1 MSAPIDAPAPKDPVS
16 RLLGA
21 FETALIAIS
30 GAAMA
35 LIMVIV
41 SIDVAMRYAF
51 NAPLGWSYGLI
62 GLYLVVAVFFLAL
75 SDTMR
80 AHGHI
85 ALDVARPI
93 LPRAVR
99 HFGLFVGYG
108 LSAPFIGLIGWLG
121 WEQMLSAWIG
131 DDRIAATIPWPTWP
145 AYALV
150 SLGSAALALR
160 LLWRALGH
168 GASLVTGRELADEP
182 PASIIEEHAGEHG
195 E

>member
-1 MSAPIDAPAPKDPVS
+1 MSGETRPDPVS
-16 RLLGA
+16 RALGA
-21 FETALIAIS
+21 LETALVAIACV
-30 GAAMA
+30 ALA

-41 SIDVAMRYAF
+41 AVDVAMRYLF

-62 GLYLVVAVFFLAL
+62 GIYLVVAVFFLAL

-85 ALDVARPI
+85 ALDVARPY
-93 LPRAVR
+93 LPRLVR

-108 LSAPFIGLIGWLG
+108 LSTLFIGFVGWLG
-121 WEQMLSAWIG
+121 LEQAITAWIG
-131 DDRIAATIPWPTWP
+131 NDRIAATVPWPTWL

-150 SLGSAALALR
+150 AAGSAALALR
-160 LLWRALGH
+160 MLWRALGH
-168 GASLVTGRELADEP
+168 AASLVTGRELADEP
-182 PASIIEEHAGEHG
+182 PVSSVEEHAAEHG